1 MRVGVACRTAG
12 GLVDS
17 RAMDIDY
24 ARAGDRA
31 ELLDFLYGVFLRAN
45 PNHPRF
51 EDLFTELFDGTDEA
65 MGRHAVVRVGGRIA
79 ACVGMYRM
87 TLRIAGCD
95 VPLAGIGQVSTGA
108 EHLGKGYMSALL
120 REQLARARAEGA
132 AVAWLGGRHDRYSRF
147 GFESAGLYF
156 VYGLDA
162 RSTREIPL
170 ARHVARLDGNP
181 ADGLPEVVHALRER
195 GGEIIAEPRETYLRR
210 LRRTRYEAWTATPSG
225 ASEPDAWA
233 LFAPEK
239 NRIDELAGSVD
250 GCLEIVATLARQS
263 PGDVTVSRSTADRA
277 LSEGLRRACHWV
289 SAGMNMLSVLDRD
302 RLLDAYAP
310 LVPPGT
316 RLPPRD
322 LSPGEL
328 ARVCFG
334 PELSSFPV
342 RFPFN
347 LPDHFHI

>member
-1 MRVGVACRTAG
+1 
-12 GLVDS
+12 
-17 RAMDIDY
+17 MDIEY
-24 ARAGDRA
+24 ACAEDRA
-31 ELLDFLYGVFLRAN
+31 ELLDFLYAVFTRNN
-45 PNHPRF
+45 PTHPRF
-51 EDLFTELFDGTDEA
+51 ENLFPELFDATDEA
-65 MGRHAVVRVGGRIA
+65 MGRHALVRVDGRIA
-79 ACVGMYRM
+79 ACVGMYRQ

-95 VPLAGIGQVSTGA
+95 VPIAGIGQVSTGA
-108 EHLGKGYMSALL
+108 ELLGRGYMTALL

-147 GFESAGLYF
+147 GFESAGLVF
-156 VYGLDA
+156 HYGLDA

-170 ARHVARLDGNP
+170 TRRIERLDGNP
-181 ADGLPEVVHALRER
+181 ADGLPDVIHALRER
-195 GGEIIAEPRETYLRR
+195 GGEIIVEPRETYLNR
-210 LRRTRYEAWTATPSG
+210 LRRARYEAWTATPAG

-233 LFAPEK
+233 LYAPEK
-239 NRIDELAGSVD
+239 NRIDEIAGSTD
-250 GCLEIVATLARQS
+250 GCLELVATLARQAT
-263 PGDVTVSRSTADRA
+263 GDVLVERSTADRA

-289 SAGMNMLSVLDRD
+289 TVGMNMLSVLDRH
-302 RLLDAYAP
+302 RLLEAYASF
-310 LVPPGT
+310 VPPGT

-347 LPDHFHI
+347 LPLHFHI